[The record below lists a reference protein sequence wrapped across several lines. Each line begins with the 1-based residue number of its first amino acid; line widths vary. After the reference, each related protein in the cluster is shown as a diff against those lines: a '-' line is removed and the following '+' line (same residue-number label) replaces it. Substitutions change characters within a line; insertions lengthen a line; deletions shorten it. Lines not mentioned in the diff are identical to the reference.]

1 MRKLIAEKYS
11 VDSRGVFDHG
21 YYNRITSDDELLEG
35 IRKKLHTMTLQ
46 DVEVFVESYRLN
58 ILFG

>member
-21 YYNRITSDDELLEG
+21 YYSNVTSDDVLLEA
-35 IRKKLHTMTLQ
+35 IRKKFHTMTLQ
-46 DVEVFVESYRLN
+46 EVKVCVESYRLN